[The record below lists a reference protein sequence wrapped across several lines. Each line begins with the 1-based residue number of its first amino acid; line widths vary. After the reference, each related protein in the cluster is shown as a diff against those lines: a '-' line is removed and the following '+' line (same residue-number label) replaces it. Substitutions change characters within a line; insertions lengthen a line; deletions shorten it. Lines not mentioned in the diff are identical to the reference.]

1 VRNGARGLPARL
13 VAIQMMAWGTTGSL
27 VAAFAPRLLLLEPA
41 VVSGSAAI
49 AVWGCF
55 ATIAVVAAATLV
67 AMRRLPPV
75 LDWLAA
81 GSPPVAEVEVLA
93 LHAMPARLVALGF
106 GATILVAAS
115 TLLRPLRPAANDL
128 ATQTELVFLAVTMG
142 SVAALPAYVAMRA
155 SVARVME
162 LVPVATARTATELL
176 HARRFGGTG
185 VRHRLLAAVAAPVAF
200 VALGASLL
208 VQAHLR
214 AFDASSRQDEGA
226 ELARGVFGSVAWDA
240 RGARAAAQAARAR
253 GFEIFLDRSPGSF
266 GSFHDPA
273 GNTLLDVPLADGH
286 AVVRYRTARV
296 GPGTGAYLALALA
309 AVAIA
314 GVLGWR
320 IGRAFAADVA
330 LATREI
336 ESTGVADV
344 LRGGRI
350 RGRAKFQSVAALMK
364 ATDELG
370 GVFREFASA
379 QQRAIDARVATER
392 MRGLFLASMSHDLK
406 APLNAILG
414 FANLVSRGELSS
426 AQRESIGIIEQ
437 RGRELLY
444 LIDTILDAARVEA
457 GELTVS
463 QDWVRIDD
471 VVTAAVLEARDLTI
485 GLAVDIT
492 GEIQPD
498 VPPIFVDA
506 ARLGQ
511 ALTAMILVATRF
523 ADHGH
528 VVVRAALPAVE
539 ARLRIDVEV
548 TGRVIAAADRKKVF
562 DAFTQADRARRHG
575 SLGLG
580 PSLAR
585 AIVELHGGEIDVETT
600 EAGGTVFHMWV
611 PSARP
616 SLAPPPPS

>member
-1 VRNGARGLPARL
+1 MRNAAKRLHIRL
-13 VAIQMMAWGTTGSL
+13 VSIQVVAWGTTGLL
-27 VAAFAPRLLLLEPA
+27 VGAFAPRLLLLDQA
-41 VVSGSAAI
+41 VVDGSEPLG
-49 AVWGCF
+49 VWIWL
-55 ATIAVVAAATLV
+55 ATIAVVVGVTLIAT
-67 AMRRLPPV
+67 RRVPPV
-75 LDWLAA
+75 LQCLAA
-81 GSPPVAEVEVLA
+81 GGPPVAEAEVLA
-93 LHAMPARLVALGF
+93 LHSLPARLVALGF
-106 GATILVAAS
+106 GGTVLVAAS
-115 TLLRPLRPAANDL
+115 TLIRPLRPQANDL
-128 ATQTELVFLAVTMG
+128 PTQVELVILAVTMG

-155 SVARVME
+155 SVAKVME
-162 LVPVATARTATELL
+162 LVPVTTARAATELL
-176 HARRFGGTG
+176 ETRRSG
-185 VRHRLLAAVAAPVAF
+185 VAGVKHRLLAAVVAPVAF
-200 VALGASLL
+200 VALGSSLL

-214 AFDASSRQDEGA
+214 AFDAASREDEA
-226 ELARGVFGSVAWDA
+226 VELARGVFDSTAGDT
-240 RGARAAAQAARAR
+240 RGVRAAVEAARAR
-253 GFEIFLDRSPGSF
+253 GFDISLDHSTGAF
-266 GSFHDPA
+266 GVSHDSTA
-273 GNTLLDVPLADGH
+273 RTLLDVPLADGR

-296 GPGTGAYLALALA
+296 SPETGAYVALALA

-314 GVLGWR
+314 GILGSR

-350 RGRAKFQSVAALMK
+350 RGSAKFHSVAALMR
-364 ATDELG
+364 ATDQLG

-414 FANLVSRGELSS
+414 FAELVSRGQLSA
-426 AQRESIGIIEQ
+426 AQRESVGIIEQ

-444 LIDTILDAARVEA
+444 LIGTILDAALVEA

-463 QDWVRIDD
+463 PDWARVDE
-471 VVTAAVLEARDLTI
+471 VVTSAVLEARDLTL
-485 GLAVDIT
+485 GLAVEIT

-498 VPPIFVDA
+498 VPLILVDA
-506 ARLGQ
+506 VRLRQ
-511 ALTAMILVATRF
+511 SLTAMILVATRF

-528 VVVRAALPAVE
+528 VVVRAALPAIE

-548 TGRVIAAADRKKVF
+548 TGRVIPAADRQKVF
-562 DAFTQADRARRHG
+562 DAFTHADRARRHG

-585 AIVELHGGEIDVETT
+585 AIVELHGGGIEVETT

-611 PSARP
+611 PSSRP
-616 SLAPPPPS
+616 SRPPA